1 MKQLKVILELSHKEA
16 DILKT
21 ALRDFHILISEDPKW
36 EEKYKISNKE
46 CQQVIHKL
54 NMAEIK
60 FVEREWRNKDKS

>member
-1 MKQLKVILELSHKEA
+1 RH
-16 DILKT
+16 LKT

-36 EEKYKISNKE
+36 GEKYKISDKE

-54 NMAEIK
+54 NMAEVK